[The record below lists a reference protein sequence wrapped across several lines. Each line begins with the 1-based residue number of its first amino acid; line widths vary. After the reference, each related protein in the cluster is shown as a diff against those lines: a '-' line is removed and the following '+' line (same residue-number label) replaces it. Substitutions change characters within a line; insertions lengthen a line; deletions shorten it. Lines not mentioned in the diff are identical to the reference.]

1 MHTTCVNSKDNAKSN
16 DSDHIFVIREN
27 MRIKHRCPYLRAPT
41 VAEGL
46 KTISA
51 PLTPYIIQF
60 CGW

>member
-1 MHTTCVNSKDNAKSN
+1 MYLFAMAAFLASMGQSG
-16 DSDHIFVIREN
+16 S
-27 MRIKHRCPYLRAPT
+27 LRAPT

-60 CGW
+60 CGWCRP